1 MTDKKARLG
10 KNEDTI
16 CAIASPAGTGAVAM
30 IRLSGKDAF
39 SITQNIFKS
48 SKKDFLLEKVD
59 SHTVH
64 FGHIYSYDEL
74 IDEVLLSVYRKP
86 HSYTGEDSV
95 EITCHGSYFIQKK
108 ILELLIDQGAR
119 TSNPGEFTMRAFV
132 NGKMD
137 LSQAEAVAELI
148 ASNSA
153 SSHKVA
159 IQQMR
164 GGYSK
169 KIKTLREQLLDF
181 ASLIELEL
189 DFSEEDVEFANRAK
203 LLALLDN
210 IKQEIDILIRSFSLG
225 NVLKNGIPVAIT
237 GKPNVGKSTLL
248 NAILNEERAIVSE
261 IPGTT
266 RDSIED
272 TIVIDGIL
280 FRFIDTAG
288 LRKSQDTIETFG
300 IERTYETIEKAS
312 LVLFLFDVNETTVN
326 EVVDSI
332 NEFKERF
339 PDQDKKYI
347 IIANKIDL
355 MVEVPHGFKD
365 YVDHET
371 IFISAK
377 RKENIQSI
385 LESLV
390 KSVKT
395 KGEEENN
402 ILVSNIRHYEAMK
415 LCLQSVN
422 EIEKGIQK
430 HISPEWL
437 VSDVKQAICHLAQ
450 ITGDVTSED
459 ILDSIFSRFCIGK

>member
-1 MTDKKARLG
+1 MTTKKARLG
-10 KNEDTI
+10 GSEDTI

-30 IRLSGKDAF
+30 IRLSGKDAL
-39 SITQNIFKS
+39 SIIQKIFKS
-48 SKKDFLLEKVD
+48 SKKDFIIEKAA

-64 FGHIYSYDEL
+64 FGHIYSGDEL
-74 IDEVLLSVYRKP
+74 IDEVLLSIYKAP
-86 HSYTGEDSV
+86 NSYTGEDSV

-108 ILELLIDQGAR
+108 ILELLVDHGAR
-119 TSNPGEFTMRAFV
+119 TANPGEFTMRAFV

-169 KIKTLREQLLDF
+169 KIKALREQLLDF

-203 LLALLDN
+203 LLALLEN
-210 IKQEIDILIRSFSLG
+210 IKKEIDILIRSFSLG

-272 TIVIDGIL
+272 TIVIDGIS

-288 LRKSQDTIETFG
+288 LRKSQDTIEAFG

-312 LVLFLFDVNETTVN
+312 VVLFLFDVNETTVN
-326 EVVDSI
+326 EVVDAI
-332 NEFKERF
+332 NEFKARF

-355 MVEVPHGFKD
+355 MIEVPHGFKN

-385 LESLV
+385 FESLV
-390 KSVKT
+390 KSAKT

-437 VSDVKQAICHLAQ
+437 VSDVKQAIYYLAQ